1 MPKTFPSA
9 IMMSSLEYEDP
20 YRRGCT
26 LIWDSGRFL
35 SNSQRNGGKR
45 KVYLIEG
52 NFLQK
57 SRVLSKIKYFESKD
71 TVKMI
76 SKTTRKVSFITFRIP
91 SLCENKCLNY
101 QQLNGFLLKTSNEG
115 LLCRIFC
122 CNLVLQVIS
131 LVNCRLHRSQT
142 KISIGSLYMKLQIYK
157 NVKTGGLYWGY
168 IRFLL
173 ETQM

>member
-76 SKTTRKVSFITFRIP
+76 SKTTRKVSVITFRIP
-91 SLCENKCLNY
+91 SLCEKSVWITSSLIFFLFWRPVMKVCCAEYLAAMLSCL
-101 QQLNGFLLKTSNEG
+101 LL
-115 LLCRIFC
+115 LL
-122 CNLVLQVIS
+122 
-131 LVNCRLHRSQT
+131 
-142 KISIGSLYMKLQIYK
+142 
-157 NVKTGGLYWGY
+157 
-168 IRFLL
+168 
-173 ETQM
+173 

>member
-76 SKTTRKVSFITFRIP
+76 SKTTRKVSVITFRIP
-91 SLCENKCLNY
+91 SLCEKSVWITSSLIFFSV
-101 QQLNGFLLKTSNEG
+101 LETSNEG
-115 LLCRIFC
+115 LLCRISC
-122 CNLVLQVIS
+122 CHVVLLVIA
-131 LVNCRLHRSQT
+131 LVNCRLHS
-142 KISIGSLYMKLQIYK
+142 S
-157 NVKTGGLYWGY
+157 
-168 IRFLL
+168 
-173 ETQM
+173 